1 MPNDRSESALRE
13 RLELARKATPEGE
26 RTLWTVDPAVRGDL
40 CIRDAFNERI
50 LTMEDGTAT
59 ATARHI
65 ATSSPDVVREDIEE
79 ILRLRGRVKRLD
91 KEVDWLIE
99 YIWNRDIFRCPM
111 PEDHKCEQRYGILC
125 CLDLSET
132 EIRRRCWRYVANM
145 ATRINP
151 GNSRKSRE
159 EETA

>member
-1 MPNDRSESALRE
+1 MPNDDRSTE
-13 RLELARKATPEGE
+13 RLMKRKRIAEEAGKAHPGDWG
-26 RTLWTVDPAVRGDL
+26 TLIRSGNGDPL
-40 CIRDAFNERI
+40 CMMTYDTDIV
-50 LTMEDGTAT
+50 TAT
-59 ATARHI
+59 HI
-65 ATSSPDVVREDIEE
+65 ALSDPDTTQQDIDE
-79 ILRLRGRVKRLD
+79 IIRLRGRVKRLD

-111 PEDHKCEQRYGILC
+111 PEDHKCEQRYDILC